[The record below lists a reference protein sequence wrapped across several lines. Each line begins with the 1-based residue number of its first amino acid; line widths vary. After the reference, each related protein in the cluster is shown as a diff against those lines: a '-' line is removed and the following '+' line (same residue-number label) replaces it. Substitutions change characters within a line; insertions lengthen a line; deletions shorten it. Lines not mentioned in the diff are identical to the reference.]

1 MIGAAARRGP
11 RCTVL
16 QAERAAVRLP
26 GPLSVRLVEKRGK
39 LRLPVN
45 GEAITVASA
54 VHMSCPKCY
63 DIVLRFRDA
72 RRLGEDAMAIYRR
85 KHGLLSG
92 DQIRQ
97 SGSGSS

>member
-1 MIGAAARRGP
+1 
-11 RCTVL
+11 
-16 QAERAAVRLP
+16 
-26 GPLSVRLVEKRGK
+26 
-39 LRLPVN
+39 
-45 GEAITVASA
+45 
-54 VHMSCPKCY
+54 MSCPKCY